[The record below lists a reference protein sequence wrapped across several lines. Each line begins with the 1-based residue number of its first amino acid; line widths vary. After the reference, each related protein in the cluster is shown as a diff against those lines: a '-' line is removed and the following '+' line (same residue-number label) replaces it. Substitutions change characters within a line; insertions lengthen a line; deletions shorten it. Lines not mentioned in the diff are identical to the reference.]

1 MSAWAAAAAA
11 LGLGFLGSAHCA
23 AMCGP
28 IACVSAARGER
39 RGAGER
45 LAASLPAHLG
55 RLTTY
60 AALGGAA
67 GFAGSLAPDA
77 GTLALA
83 GRAVGALA
91 GLVLVWVGLST
102 LVGAR
107 VGSPIERAGRGVFA
121 RVLAFA
127 RAMLARGGAS
137 AAYAFGLAWG
147 LLPCGLVYAGAL
159 VAASSRSA
167 PGGALA
173 MAAFGLGTLPAL
185 GLATLVAQTARG
197 WLQKP
202 AVRVAAGAL
211 LVVMGMDKLV
221 ASAEQQ
227 ARPCCAANEKPWGS
241 HSERDAP
248 MHAAPRLPTPA
259 RR

>member
-1 MSAWAAAAAA
+1 VSAWAVAGAA

-45 LAASLPAHLG
+45 LAASAPAHLG

-60 AALGGAA
+60 AALGAAA
-67 GFAGSLAPDA
+67 GFAGSLAPDV
-77 GTLALA
+77 GSLAAA

-91 GLVLVWVGLST
+91 GLVLVWAGLAT

-107 VGSPIERAGRGVFA
+107 MGSPIERAGRGVFA

-127 RAMLARGGAS
+127 RAMLARGGAR

-185 GLATLVAQTARG
+185 GLATLTAHAARG

-202 AVRVAAGAL
+202 GLRVAAGAL
-211 LVVMGMDKLV
+211 LVVMGTEKLV
-221 ASAEQQ
+221 ASAQPEV
-227 ARPCCAANEKPWGS
+227 RPCCAAREG
-241 HSERDAP
+241 
-248 MHAAPRLPTPA
+248 
-259 RR
+259 